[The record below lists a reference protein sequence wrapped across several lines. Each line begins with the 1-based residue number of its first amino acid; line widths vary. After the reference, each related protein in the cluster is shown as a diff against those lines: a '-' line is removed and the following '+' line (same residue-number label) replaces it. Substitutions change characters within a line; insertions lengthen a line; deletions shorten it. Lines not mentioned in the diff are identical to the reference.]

1 MEEKRKSQEKNSLN
15 MNVAEVVEKL
25 KVQLNAQQESV
36 AKNEAKVKKR
46 ESEVRKITFTN
57 MKSSMAVSL

>member
-1 MEEKRKSQEKNSLN
+1 